1 MPDIVELIRSQ
12 HRQVDD
18 LLKEAEEK
26 AEQGDKAGIPAVL
39 EQVSV
44 LLLPHSEAE
53 ESFVYPTISELDTAE
68 RDEVHDGVAE
78 HHHVEALLREL
89 IAADPEAPGYDG
101 KLAAMAGELRHHVE
115 EEEQELLTV
124 LSEKCTAEQRAELG
138 DRFAAAT
145 GSAEVRPDA
154 AVPPGAAAAQEDLS
168 EASKAELYERAKEQD
183 VPGRSKM
190 TKEQLAEAVEPE

>member
-1 MPDIVELIRSQ
+1 MPDIVELIKSQ

-26 AEQGDKAGIPAVL
+26 AEKGDKAGIPALL
-39 EQVSV
+39 EQIST

-53 ESFVYPTISELDTAE
+53 ESFVYPTIAELDTSE
-68 RDEVHDGVAE
+68 RDEVHDGTAE

-89 IAADPEAPGYDG
+89 LAQDPESPGYDG

-115 EEEQELLTV
+115 EEEQELLPV
-124 LSEKCTAEQRAELG
+124 LSENCSDGQRAELG

-145 GSAEVRPDA
+145 GSADVRSDA
-154 AVPPGAAAAQEDLS
+154 AVPPGAEAGLS
-168 EASKAELYERAKEQD
+168 EASKSELYEMAKEQD
-183 VPGRSKM
+183 VPGRSTMSKD
-190 TKEQLAEAVEPE
+190 ELAQAVDPS